1 MMTACAAAYWATVA
15 EITCSK
21 PLNIQ
26 QVFMAIFYLQ
36 YQSASLR
43 TYHKHTVCMKK
54 LNF

>member
-26 QVFMAIFYLQ
+26 QVLTINFQ
-36 YQSASLR
+36 Q
-43 TYHKHTVCMKK
+43 VC
-54 LNF
+54 